1 MVDFKDVQG
10 MKPDSAISVN
20 RAGVKGV
27 KIPVDIHRGKMS
39 FHLVCLLDL
48 FVNLPD
54 TRKGADMSRAIES
67 ITTSARDRGE
77 LVSLESFCGIIGV
90 EALKRFDYSEKVQI
104 RLRTELPL
112 TRQSHQGR
120 ESTVFY
126 PVEVFHRYT
135 RDGHSLTTITSEILI
150 MNACPCAM
158 ETTRELLKQRFGMVQ
173 GLPDAYPSVT
183 HNQRNKIRVSL
194 TSSLD
199 PNIDLIDIIET
210 VEESMGGPLL
220 SLLKRVDEGEHVL
233 DAHLKPMFVEDLVR
247 LIAIRIGEKF
257 DKLSKDVLI
266 KISSESEESIH
277 PHNAYAEIETTLDAL
292 RHHVQ

>member
-1 MVDFKDVQG
+1 MIDLKDVQG

-20 RAGVKGV
+20 KAGVKGV
-27 KIPVDIHRGKMS
+27 KIPVDIHRGKIN
-39 FHLVCLLDL
+39 FHLVCVIDL
-48 FVNLPD
+48 FVNLPN

-67 ITTSARDRGE
+67 ITISARDHGE
-77 LVSLESFCGIIGV
+77 LISLESFCELIGT
-90 EALKRFDYSEKVQI
+90 EALKRFNYSDRVEI

-126 PVEVFHRYT
+126 PVEVFHQQERG
-135 RDGHSLTTITSEILI
+135 GHSSTTITSEILI

-158 ETTRELLKQRFGMVQ
+158 ETTRELLKQRFEDVQ
-173 GLPDAYPSVT
+173 SLPDTYPSIT
-183 HNQRNKIRVSL
+183 HNQRNRIRVSL
-194 TSSLD
+194 TSSSD
-199 PNIDLIDIIET
+199 SNVDLIDIIET

-233 DAHLKPMFVEDLVR
+233 KAHLKPMFVEDLVR

-257 DKLSKDVLI
+257 DKLDPDVII

-277 PHNAYAEIETTLDAL
+277 PHNAYAEIQTTLGAL
-292 RHHVQ
+292 RQHVQ